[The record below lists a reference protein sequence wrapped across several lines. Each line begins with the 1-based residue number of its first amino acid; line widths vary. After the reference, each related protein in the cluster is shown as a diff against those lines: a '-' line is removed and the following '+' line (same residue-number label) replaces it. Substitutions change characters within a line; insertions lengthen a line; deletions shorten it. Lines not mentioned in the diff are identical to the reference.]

1 MWKTEKVGKG
11 EKHTLGPG
19 LWQKKKKKKKKKK
32 GKKEAKEKKEWWKSR
47 WVKKK

>member
-19 LWQKKKKKKKKKK
+19 LWQKKKT
-32 GKKEAKEKKEWWKSR
+32 EKTWK
-47 WVKKK
+47 WDINMVGPGVG

>member
-19 LWQKKKKKKKKKK
+19 LWQKKKKKKKT
-32 GKKEAKEKKEWWKSR
+32 EKTWK
-47 WVKKK
+47 WDINMVGPGVG